1 MYTNANFWR
10 DMAILGGSLL
20 MAGISALFLGDET
33 KNGGA
38 SGRW

>member
-10 DMAILGGSLL
+10 DMAILAGAWA
-20 MAGISALFLGDET
+20 MAAWGAWNYDSH
-33 KNGGA
+33 KSGGA